1 MTMRIPRRF
10 LPPISL
16 LIAFEAAARLQ
27 SISAAGR
34 ELDLTQSA
42 VSRQIRALED
52 MLGADLFL
60 RERQTIRLTEAGKAY
75 AVAVREALSRIGNA
89 TLNFRANPSG
99 GTLNLAILP
108 TFGSRWLAPRLPQF
122 LAENPGITVN
132 LSTRMAPFDFR
143 LETLDAA
150 IHFGNADW
158 PGANLDLLMNET
170 VVPACHPSLLDRFTF
185 AKPEDLLTAPLLH
198 LVSRPDAWERWF
210 AQTNV
215 EPGPLHG
222 MLCDQ
227 FALAAQAAM
236 SGLGIALLPRFLI
249 ADELARGELVPALD
263 LPMTSSESYYL
274 AWPHT
279 YDRHA
284 PLEAFR
290 AWLVRETMRFVDDQ
304 T

>member
-143 LETLDAA
+143 LETLDPPVVRIGLLGRHRSEREAGVVDQQVDVAKSGRKRFQCRARCIRVADIKCGAMEHSLRQTPLYGLEAVAA
-150 IHFGNADW
+150 
-158 PGANLDLLMNET
+158 P
-170 VVPACHPSLLDRFTF
+170 
-185 AKPEDLLTAPLLH
+185 
-198 LVSRPDAWERWF
+198 
-210 AQTNV
+210 
-215 EPGPLHG
+215 PGPHHFPSFG
-222 MLCDQ
+222 
-227 FALAAQAAM
+227 
-236 SGLGIALLPRFLI
+236 
-249 ADELARGELVPALD
+249 DETTDGRGTNA
-263 LPMTSSESYYL
+263 
-274 AWPHT
+274 
-279 YDRHA
+279 
-284 PLEAFR
+284 
-290 AWLVRETMRFVDDQ
+290 
-304 T
+304 